1 MTVYSKKHFF
11 INFKS
16 LDLESAKV
24 MEVPT
29 DELLQSGK
37 DRKGSK
43 KGTTTTGG
51 DSFLDKPPPS
61 LQSKMGEFD
70 KKFKSGEFGRINI

>member
-1 MTVYSKKHFF
+1 
-11 INFKS
+11 
-16 LDLESAKV
+16 

-37 DRKGSK
+37 DRKDSK
-43 KGTTTTGG
+43 KGAKGLG
-51 DSFLDKPPPS
+51 ESIVDSAPPS

-70 KKFKSGEFGRINI
+70 KKTEDGDKDKQNVKEIG